1 MARCLTSFLLSLVT
15 ASGRET
21 RCFTGLYLPKGPA
34 KGQDSGSQKQLASQA
49 AVNQVSGTPR
59 NTQGKL
65 YKGQPSTQKNQ
76 GEQRIL
82 VPSKSFQWLRLP
94 KGKAFSVLGSW
105 LRVYRCWITQMV
117 LNGLF
122 CMFTSWHT
130 KKLKIWFDLSLHI
143 ILKTFL
149 YYWPW
154 LNNFQICWVEINIIG
169 KIAQKNGARVMEYS
183 IYISVFQ

>member
-1 MARCLTSFLLSLVT
+1 
-15 ASGRET
+15 
-21 RCFTGLYLPKGPA
+21 
-34 KGQDSGSQKQLASQA
+34 
-49 AVNQVSGTPR
+49 
-59 NTQGKL
+59 
-65 YKGQPSTQKNQ
+65 
-76 GEQRIL
+76 
-82 VPSKSFQWLRLP
+82 
-94 KGKAFSVLGSW
+94 
-105 LRVYRCWITQMV
+105 
-117 LNGLF
+117 
-122 CMFTSWHT
+122 MFTSWHT